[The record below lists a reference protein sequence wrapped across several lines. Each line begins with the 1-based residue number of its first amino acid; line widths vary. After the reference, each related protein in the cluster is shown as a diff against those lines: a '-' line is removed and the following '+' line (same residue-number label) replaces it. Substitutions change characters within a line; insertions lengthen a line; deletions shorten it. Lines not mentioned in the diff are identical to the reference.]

1 MVDYKSGNTKFS
13 ESDIYAGIGLQLPVY
28 LEAAQEAV
36 EQSTGREAVPA
47 GIFYFHLTPEYVKGQ
62 EIKTPQELADAILKT
77 GRLEGLLL
85 EDPALA
91 RKMDGEMAGSSTIL
105 PVRLKADGSFYKDS
119 PVASR
124 EEFHILEKFVR
135 RKLKTMGESIAGG
148 NIEARPLMQSN
159 REQTACDY
167 CEYKGVC
174 RFEPKASPDL
184 YRPMEAVS
192 REEFWERIKKEV
204 T

>member
-1 MVDYKSGNTKFS
+1 MDILQEEEKCYVRVIDYKSGNTKFA

-36 EQSTGREAVPA
+36 EQSTGKEAVPA

-91 RKMDGEMAGSSTIL
+91 QKMDGDIAASSKIL
-105 PVRLKADGSFYKDS
+105 PVRLKADGSFYKDA
-119 PVASR
+119 PVASQ
-124 EEFHILEKFVR
+124 EEFHILEEFVR
-135 RKLKTMGESIAGG
+135 KKLKTM
-148 NIEARPLMQSN
+148 
-159 REQTACDY
+159 
-167 CEYKGVC
+167 
-174 RFEPKASPDL
+174 ASPS
-184 YRPMEAVS
+184 PVE
-192 REEFWERIKKEV
+192 I
-204 T
+204 

>member
-1 MVDYKSGNTKFS
+1 M
-13 ESDIYAGIGLQLPVY
+13 
-28 LEAAQEAV
+28 
-36 EQSTGREAVPA
+36 
-47 GIFYFHLTPEYVKGQ
+47 
-62 EIKTPQELADAILKT
+62 
-77 GRLEGLLL
+77 